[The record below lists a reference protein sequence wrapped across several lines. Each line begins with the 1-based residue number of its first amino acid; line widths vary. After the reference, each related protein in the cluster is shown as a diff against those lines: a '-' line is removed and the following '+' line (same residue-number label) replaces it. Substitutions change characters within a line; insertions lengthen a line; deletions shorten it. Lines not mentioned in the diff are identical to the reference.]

1 MAGCVPD
8 LIIGHLEFD
17 ICKCRFGEISC
28 EQCIWALGFGLWAL
42 GFGLW
47 AWAALARPVRKAS
60 GFPFAPLETMRLR
73 LGRLSRQKSHRLAGK
88 PEASRTGRGKAAEL
102 PL

>member
-28 EQCIWALGFGLWAL
+28 EQCICAL

-47 AWAALARPVRKAS
+47 AWAWAALPRPVRKAS

-88 PEASRTGRGKAAEL
+88 PEASRTGHGKAAEL